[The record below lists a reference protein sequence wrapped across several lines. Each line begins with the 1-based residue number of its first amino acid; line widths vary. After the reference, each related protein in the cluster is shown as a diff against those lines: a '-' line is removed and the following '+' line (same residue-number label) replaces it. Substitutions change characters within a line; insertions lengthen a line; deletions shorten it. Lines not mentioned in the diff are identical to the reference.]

1 MQARERRLQAI
12 GRRRWEVDERLYPDP
27 ARQAAVVSLRRG
39 LWERRPASICSA
51 ARPQVDVLIDFDMV
65 SGVMP
70 GQLAVLGDLIFQGR
84 DAGIHVV
91 LARQAWTIPPTPSGA
106 LAASIGRR
114 RAR

>member
-1 MQARERRLQAI
+1 
-12 GRRRWEVDERLYPDP
+12 
-27 ARQAAVVSLRRG
+27 
-39 LWERRPASICSA
+39 
-51 ARPQVDVLIDFDMV
+51 
-65 SGVMP
+65 MP